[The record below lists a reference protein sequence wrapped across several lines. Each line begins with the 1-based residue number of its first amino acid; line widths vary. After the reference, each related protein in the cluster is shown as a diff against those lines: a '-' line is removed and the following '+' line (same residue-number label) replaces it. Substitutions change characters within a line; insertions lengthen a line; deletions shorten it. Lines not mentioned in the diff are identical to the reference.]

1 MVSSI
6 SVCCFGDS
14 IYQSIL
20 EEDMKLIFLAACS
33 FLLGSIPTG
42 LLIAKTRGIDLKKC
56 GSGNIGATNVL
67 RTTGKLP
74 ALLTLV
80 GDFLKGT
87 GAAWLGGYYGL
98 DISGQGIVGLCAILG
113 HDFSVFLKFRGGKG
127 VATSLGVLSIYSPQ
141 TCIFTIIIWAMIALI
156 TRYSSLGAI
165 LSFGILP
172 FSIIFLDTR
181 EKFLFAF
188 FAMILVMIKHRDN
201 LSRLLKGTESKI
213 GVKS

>member
-1 MVSSI
+1 
-6 SVCCFGDS
+6 
-14 IYQSIL
+14 
-20 EEDMKLIFLAACS
+20 MKLILLAAFS

-42 LLIAKTRGIDLKKC
+42 LLIAKTRGIDLKKS

-67 RTTGKLP
+67 RTTGKMP
-74 ALLTLV
+74 ALLTLA

-87 GAAWLGGYYGL
+87 AAAWLGWYAGL
-98 DISGQGIVGLCAILG
+98 DISGQGFVGLCSILG

-141 TCIFTIIIWAMIALI
+141 TCIFTIIIWIMTALVS
-156 TRYSSLGAI
+156 RYSSLGAV

-188 FAMILVMIKHRDN
+188 FTATLIIIKHRDN
-201 LSRLLKGTESKI
+201 ISRLIKGTESKI
-213 GVKS
+213 GIKS

>member
-1 MVSSI
+1 MDSSVSD
-6 SVCCFGDS
+6 CYFGDS
-14 IYQSIL
+14 IYQGIL
-20 EEDMKLIFLAACS
+20 EEDMKLILLAACS

-42 LLIAKTRGIDLKKC
+42 LLIAKTKGIDLRQS

-74 ALLTLV
+74 ALLTLA

-87 GAAWLGGYYGL
+87 GAAWLAWYSGL
-98 DISGQGIVGLCAILG
+98 DISGQGIVGLCCILG

-141 TCIFTIIIWAMIALI
+141 TCIFTIIIWAMAALV
-156 TRYSSLGAI
+156 TRYSSLSAV

-172 FSIIFLDTR
+172 ISIIFLDTR
-181 EKFLFAF
+181 
-188 FAMILVMIKHRDN
+188 
-201 LSRLLKGTESKI
+201 
-213 GVKS
+213 